1 MKWTIE
7 KIKHFIDTNGHYA
20 YPAAFL
26 TGFIVDNFTL
36 TRIDLWFDNLILFS
50 YLLVAGISIALFSIF
65 EEKELGKFTGKVFP
79 WIPIVMQFAF
89 GGLFSGYLIFYTRS
103 ASLAASWF
111 FVLLLT
117 TLFIGNEFLKKHY
130 ARFTFRTSIFFLA
143 IFSFTIFYVPIV
155 LNTFG
160 AWTFILSGTI
170 SLLLIW
176 FFVFVLSKFIPN
188 KIRNSKKMLIGS
200 IGAIYVAMNIMY
212 FTNIIPPIPLS
223 LKDAGVY
230 HLVERIGGGNYEVLS
245 EQKKWYEFLQ
255 KEKFHRAVGEPA
267 YVYSSVFAPTD
278 INTEIFHRWQYF
290 DSASGEWETTGLI
303 QFPIAGGRDEGYRG
317 YSMKHAV
324 FPGDWRVDV
333 ITKREQLLGRVS
345 FEIVDTQEQVDL
357 QSKIK

>member
-1 MKWTIE
+1 MKTLISDFVE
-7 KIKHFIDTNGHYA
+7 NNKRYILPG
-20 YPAAFL
+20 AFL
-26 TGFIVDNFTL
+26 TGFIIDNFTL

-50 YLLVAGISIALFSIF
+50 YLLIAGISIALFSIF
-65 EEKELGKFTGKVFP
+65 EGKKLGKFSSTIFP
-79 WIPIVMQFAF
+79 WIPVAMQFAF

-103 ASLAASWF
+103 ASLAASWL

-117 TLFIGNEFLKKHY
+117 ALFIGNEFLKKHY

-160 AWTFILSGTI
+160 VWTFILSGVTSI
-170 SLLLIW
+170 LIIW
-176 FFVFVLSKFIPN
+176 LFIFILSKFIPA
-188 KIRNSKKMLIGS
+188 KIAKSKNMLIGS
-200 IGAIYVAMNIMY
+200 ITAIYIAMNIMY

-230 HLVERIGGGNYEVLS
+230 HSVERITGGGYEVLS
-245 EQKKWYEFLQ
+245 EQKKWYEFLK
-255 KEKFHRAVGEPA
+255 KETFHRALGEEV

-290 DSASGEWETTGLI
+290 DTATDEWETASVI
-303 QFPIAGGRDEGYRG
+303 QFPITGGRGEGYRG
-317 YSMKHAV
+317 YSMKSAV
-324 FPGDWRVDV
+324 FSGDWRVDV

-345 FEIVDTQEQVDL
+345 FNIVDAQEQPML